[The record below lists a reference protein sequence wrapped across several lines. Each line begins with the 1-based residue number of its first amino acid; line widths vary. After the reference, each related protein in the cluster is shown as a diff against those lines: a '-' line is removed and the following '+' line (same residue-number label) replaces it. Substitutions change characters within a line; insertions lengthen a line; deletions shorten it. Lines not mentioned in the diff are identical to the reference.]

1 MKTTGPRAPAAVGA
15 DADVSGPL
23 DLDLDLES
31 RRPPARKSS
40 SGRMRALKI
49 PAAPSVPSDLGDGG
63 RRSPAPTPAR
73 GRRRSSATM
82 KAVRAAPPPPPQTRA
97 DVPGAPTPPPQKPA
111 VPAPPP
117 TRPGPPAP
125 PPERA
130 AAPANRPAAPPAPA
144 PDAPPA
150 QRAPAPAPPPQR
162 PAGEPPAAR
171 QPAAR
176 PGELEEQRLRQI
188 YAKYLESKRRA
199 NESTAGLTFERL
211 AESLRSQAAKLR
223 ESHPTRRVDYEV
235 VLKDG
240 KTVLKPILR

>member
-1 MKTTGPRAPAAVGA
+1 MAV
-15 DADVSGPL
+15 
-23 DLDLDLES
+23 
-31 RRPPARKSS
+31 
-40 SGRMRALKI
+40 
-49 PAAPSVPSDLGDGG
+49 
-63 RRSPAPTPAR
+63 
-73 GRRRSSATM
+73 
-82 KAVRAAPPPPPQTRA
+82 APPTK
-97 DVPGAPTPPPQKPA
+97 PG

-117 TRPGPPAP
+117 TRPGAPAP
-125 PPERA
+125 PARVASPPNRA
-130 AAPANRPAAPPAPA
+130 AGSQAPAAPPPAAPTA
-144 PDAPPA
+144 P
-150 QRAPAPAPPPQR
+150 RAPAPAPPQQR
-162 PAGEPPAAR
+162 PAAPAPEPAAAR

-199 NESTAGLTFERL
+199 NESTAGLTYERL